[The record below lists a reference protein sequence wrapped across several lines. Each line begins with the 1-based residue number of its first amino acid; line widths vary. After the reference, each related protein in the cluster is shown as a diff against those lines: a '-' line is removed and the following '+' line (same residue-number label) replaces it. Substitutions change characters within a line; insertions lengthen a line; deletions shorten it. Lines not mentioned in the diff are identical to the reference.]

1 MVTLQ
6 DVADKAGVSPA
17 TVSRVVRGEGKVGDK
32 CRAHVKKIVE
42 KMGYRP
48 NTNARALASNKT
60 EIVGIIVPNIA
71 SPFFGALAI
80 GAEEAATK
88 AKYKVLMGNSHNDSQ
103 TEKDLLDSF
112 MEQGCQNIIL
122 HSKFTDDKTII
133 KWANEIKGLVV
144 INRFIPEIANRC
156 IWLDNVS
163 GGRQIAEHLVTKGH
177 KKFALI
183 TSHLKISDPQDRIIG
198 IRQALS
204 REGIE
209 LPESNIIYNNAGM
222 EAGETAVDELLARGV
237 EFTALICFNDSV
249 AIGAINRLYH
259 HGHEVPKNVSVVGF
273 DDVIIS
279 KICRPKL
286 TTMKYPIAKMAIYA
300 TNLSM
305 ELTNKNNEQEEN
317 KTHLFM
323 ASLTERASVKDN

>member
-32 CRAHVKKIVE
+32 CRAHVKKIID

-80 GAEEAATK
+80 GAEQAARK
-88 AKYKVLMGNSHNDSQ
+88 ANYKVLMGNAHNEPQ
-103 TEKDLLDSF
+103 TEKELIDSF
-112 MEQGCQNIIL
+112 LEQGCQNIIL
-122 HSKFTDDKTII
+122 HSKLTDEKVLI
-133 KWANEIKGLVV
+133 KWAKEIKGLVIV
-144 INRFIPEIANRC
+144 GRFIPEIASRC

-163 GGRQIAEHLVTKGH
+163 GGRQAAEHLINKGH

-183 TSHLKISDPQDRIIG
+183 TSDLKMSDPEDRLIG

-204 REGIE
+204 RVGLE
-209 LPESNIIYNNAGM
+209 LPESNIIYNIPGM
-222 EAGETAVDELLARGV
+222 ETGESGVAELLDRGV
-237 EFTALICFNDSV
+237 DFTGLMCFNDSV
-249 AIGAINRLYH
+249 AIGAVNELYSR
-259 HGHEVPKNVSVVGF
+259 GYEVPKDISVIGF
-273 DDVIIS
+273 DDVIIA
-279 KICRPKL
+279 KVCRPKL
-286 TTMKYPIAKMAIYA
+286 TTMNYPVAKMAIYA
-300 TNLSM
+300 TNLSL
-305 ELTNKNNEQEEN
+305 ELTNNEEQIEN

-323 ASLTERASVKDN
+323 PTLTERKSVKEQ